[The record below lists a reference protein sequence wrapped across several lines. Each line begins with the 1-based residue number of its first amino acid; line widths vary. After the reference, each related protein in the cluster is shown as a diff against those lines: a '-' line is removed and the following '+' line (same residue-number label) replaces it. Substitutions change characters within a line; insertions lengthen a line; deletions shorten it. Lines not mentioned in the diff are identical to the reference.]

1 MNNACPECGA
11 IYAVAE
17 KDIGRRIACKKCNTA
32 LVVAEE
38 GLRRD
43 SEAAPPKADDA
54 DRDRARDDDDRGRRR
69 ERDDEDRGE
78 RRGEDDRGRRRGRD
92 DDDGR
97 DRDRERKVRTG
108 PGVGEV
114 LISKLKSVGDVAT
127 WLYAIGLFFAIYGFF
142 GKKID
147 DANLDYR
154 KGEMQQAATEDAQ
167 DDRITRSKNDN
178 KPSEGDIKDREKRK
192 KDFENTEGPRLKERV
207 DFGEAN
213 KLKGSWWNT
222 MFQLI
227 GFFLLAFGS
236 IGFLKAENPP
246 LKRILGGVTIFLILL
261 NVIGGGAG
269 LQMNLRGG

>member
-11 IYAVAE
+11 VYAVAE
-17 KDIGRRIACKKCNTA
+17 KDISRRIACKKCNTA
-32 LVVAEE
+32 LVVAED

-43 SEAAPPKADDA
+43 SDAPPPKADDA
-54 DRDRARDDDDRGRRR
+54 DRDRPRDDDDRGRRR
-69 ERDDEDRGE
+69 ERDDADRD
-78 RRGEDDRGRRRGRD
+78 RRDDEDRGRRRRD
-92 DDDGR
+92 EDDGR
-97 DRDRERKVRTG
+97 DRDRERRERTG
-108 PGVGEV
+108 PGAGEV
-114 LISKLKSVGDVAT
+114 LLKKLKSVGDVAT

-142 GKKID
+142 GKMID
-147 DANLDYR
+147 EANLDYR
-154 KGEMQQAATEDAQ
+154 KGELQQSATEDAQ
-167 DDRITRSKNDN
+167 DERITRSKNDN

-192 KDFENTEGPRLKERV
+192 KDYDNTEGPRLKERV

-213 KLKGSWWNT
+213 KLKGKWWNT

-236 IGFLKAENPP
+236 IGFLKTENPP

-269 LQMNLRGG
+269 LQMNLGKG